1 MRKYNNQEN
10 EMIRVNEVPQD
21 IVEGLYEGKVPFRLV
36 CLDVSNLNEESM
48 KLLINKHGHDVD
60 WDLTREV
67 FDMTDSVMKNLFVK
81 VSDKTVSNWRSVGK
95 EIV

>member
-48 KLLINKHGHDVD
+48 KLLINKHGRDVD